1 MNTDNNIENTEAKS
15 PATEPD
21 PESNIDGDD
30 PRLPTVMQVL
40 PELLTGGVERGTID
54 IAAAIV
60 EGGGRSI
67 VVSAGGPMTHELKR
81 VGAEHFELPV
91 ASKNPFVM
99 RQNIRRLVELAKR
112 EKVDIIHARSRAPAW
127 SAWYASR
134 RTGTHFVTTFHGT
147 YGHSNWFKRRYNAV
161 MTKGERVIAISDFI
175 AGHIRK
181 VYSVPSSNIRVIPRG
196 IDLDK
201 FDSNNVSQER
211 VIKLASEWRLPDDK
225 PIILLPGRLTRWK
238 GQSVF
243 IKAIKELG
251 RSDIQCLMVGSD
263 QGREDYRREL
273 EHEIKHHKME
283 DIIHVVDHCDD
294 MPAAYMLTDVVVSA
308 STDPEAF
315 GRVVVEGQA
324 LGRPVIGTNHG
335 GSKETIVDGETG
347 WLSEPNDPK
356 SMAEAIA
363 KILNLTE
370 KQRIKV
376 SEKAISHIREN
387 YSKEAMCAKTLVVY
401 NELIT
406 GDSDLP

>member
-1 MNTDNNIENTEAKS
+1 
-15 PATEPD
+15 
-21 PESNIDGDD
+21 
-30 PRLPTVMQVL
+30 
-40 PELLTGGVERGTID
+40 
-54 IAAAIV
+54 
-60 EGGGRSI
+60 
-67 VVSAGGPMTHELKR
+67 
-81 VGAEHFELPV
+81 
-91 ASKNPFVM
+91 
-99 RQNIRRLVELAKR
+99 
-112 EKVDIIHARSRAPAW
+112 
-127 SAWYASR
+127 
-134 RTGTHFVTTFHGT
+134 
-147 YGHSNWFKRRYNAV
+147 

-181 VYSVPSSNIRVIPRG
+181 VYGVPSSNIRVIPRG
-196 IDLDK
+196 IDLNK
-201 FDSNNVSQER
+201 FDASKVSQER
-211 VIKLASEWRLPDDK
+211 VIKLASEWRLPDGK

-251 RSDIQCLMVGSD
+251 RSDIQCLIVGSD
-263 QGREDYRREL
+263 QGREEYRREL

-387 YSKEAMCAKTLVVY
+387 YSKEAMCAKTLDVY